1 MVTKTDQKT
10 LKQAAGEAAAD
21 SVRDGQIVGLG
32 TGSTVEWTIRALGR
46 RVAEEG
52 LEILGIPTSERSA
65 RLAEE
70 LKIPLTALDEHP
82 KVDVT
87 IDGADEVDRDFDLV
101 KGGGGALTRE
111 KIVAA
116 ATGYE
121 IIVVDPSK
129 MVDVLAKS
137 FPLPVEV
144 VPMAVPTVRAELET
158 LGCEVDRRM
167 VGGKPFKTDNGM
179 AILDARFPLGVQDKK
194 ATEADIDLLPGVLE
208 NGLFLGLCHE
218 VIVGAPDGVQRLKKG
233 EWL

>member
-1 MVTKTDQKT
+1 MATKMDQKT
-10 LKQAAGEAAAD
+10 LKQAAGEEAAK
-21 SVRDGQIVGLG
+21 VVKDGQVVGLG

-52 LEILGIPTSERSA
+52 LDILGVPTSERSDK
-65 RLAEE
+65 LAGT
-70 LKIPLTALDEHP
+70 LQIPLTTLDEHP
-82 KVDVT
+82 VIDVT

-116 ATGYE
+116 ASRYE
-121 IIVVDPSK
+121 VIVVDPSK
-129 MVDVLAKS
+129 LVDRLARA

-158 LGCEVDRRM
+158 MGCEVSRRM
-167 VGGKPFKTDNGM
+167 SGTKPFRTDNGM
-179 AILDARFPLGVQDKK
+179 AILDARFPSGVQDKK
-194 ATEADIDLLPGVLE
+194 QTEADIDLLPGVLE

-218 VIVGAPDGVQRLKKG
+218 VVVGHPDGVRRLRPG